1 MSITFSDIVRGY
13 KKPVVFDDL
22 YDLRPTDTCQK
33 TLPTFNNV
41 YFENEDTEETLVF
54 AILSDIHILYNII
67 I

>member
-1 MSITFSDIVRGY
+1 M
-13 KKPVVFDDL
+13 VFDDL